1 MSLFTFYE
9 VGGKVRDEI
18 LGLQSKDVDYV
29 AVPNESLLERYK
41 TAHEMFVILETF
53 LTNEKFEIFLSTPDC
68 FTVRAKF
75 PKDHKYQ
82 GVADFVMAR
91 KEIGYV
97 EGTRTPIVVPGTL
110 YDDLERR
117 DFTLNALAKD
127 DDGTI
132 IDYFNGIQD
141 LKDGVLKTPLPTKDT
156 FNDDPLRILRAI
168 RFSITKGLRIPAT
181 MALTMESY
189 DYESKMGVVSLERI
203 REELFK
209 CFKHNTIETLRVL
222 NEFPILRD
230 YIFKN
235 NILWL
240 KPTMEQ

>member
-1 MSLFTFYE
+1 MYE

-18 LGLQSKDVDYV
+18 LGLTSKDVDYTV
-29 AVPNESLLERYK
+29 VPSEDLLK
-41 TAHEMFVILETF
+41 DIGSPHTMFNILEGF
-53 LTNEKFEIFLSTPDC
+53 LKEEGFEIFLVTPDC
-68 FTVRAKF
+68 FTIRAKF
-75 PKDHKYQ
+75 PKNHKYQ

-91 KEIGYV
+91 KEIGYIS
-97 EGTRTPIVVPGTL
+97 GTRTPIVKPGTL

-127 DDGTI
+127 EDGTI
-132 IDYFNGIQD
+132 IDYFNGIKD
-141 LKDGVLKTPLPTKDT
+141 LNEGVLKTPLKTKET

-168 RFSITKGLRIPAT
+168 RFSITKGFRITPN
-181 MALTMESY
+181 MAIVIENY
-189 DYESKMGVVSLERI
+189 NYEDKMDVVSVERI

-209 CFKHNTIETLRVL
+209 CFKHNTLETLRVL
-222 NEFPILRD
+222 SEFPTLKN
-230 YIFKN
+230 YIFKD

>member
-9 VGGKVRDEI
+9 VGGKVRDEF

-117 DFTLNALAKD
+117 DFTVNAMAKD
-127 DDGTI
+127 ENGKI
-132 IDYFNGIQD
+132 IDLFDGMND
-141 LKDGVLKTPLPTKDT
+141 LKRMVLITPLPPKQT
-156 FNDDPLRILRAI
+156 FNDDPLRILRAV
-168 RFSITKGLRIPAT
+168 RFAITKGFSLKFLDHFINN
-181 MALTMESY
+181 Y
-189 DYESKMGVVSLERI
+189 DYENKMSVVSTDRI
-203 REELFK
+203 REELYK
-209 CFKHNTIETLRVL
+209 CFKHDTMGTLDML
-222 NEFPILRD
+222 NDYPTLKR
-230 YIFKN
+230 YIFENK
-235 NILWL
+235 LMWL
-240 KPTMEQ
+240 KPTNEQ